1 MFSFIQFLPKYQSE
15 REMNFKNSANIE
27 SVNRSLSKK
36 GEVWLNL
43 SRILEPTEI
52 DYFEALVSTFENRI
66 FLSYRVKV
74 HDNMIR
80 VAPIPVFPNFIQHL
94 NDALWKAID
103 YNERLKRLER
113 LEDQLHNLE
122 NGQMHEERI
131 SLDPEIE
138 DFARESGIPIV

>member
-1 MFSFIQFLPKYQSE
+1 
-15 REMNFKNSANIE
+15 MNFKNSANIE
-27 SVNRSLSKK
+27 SVNRTLSKK

-52 DYFEALVSTFENRI
+52 DYFEALVCTFENRI

-80 VAPIPVFPNFIQHL
+80 VAPIPVFPNFIHHL

-103 YNERLKRLER
+103 YNDRLKRLER
-113 LEDQLHNLE
+113 LEQQLHLFE
-122 NGQMHEERI
+122 SGQQSSEDKQ

-138 DFARESGIPIV
+138 DFSREAGIPIV